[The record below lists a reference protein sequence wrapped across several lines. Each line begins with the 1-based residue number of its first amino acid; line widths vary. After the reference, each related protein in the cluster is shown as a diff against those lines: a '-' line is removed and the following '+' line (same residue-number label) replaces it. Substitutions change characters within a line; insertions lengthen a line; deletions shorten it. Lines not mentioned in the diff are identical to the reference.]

1 MRYLRNFVV
10 STCFLPAFACGL
22 AQQGP
27 VRPVLSAEPPPESVS
42 PPVAALRISP
52 EAGPLSLSPNYI
64 IGADDSL
71 KIEVWKEE
79 QLSATLTVR
88 PDGKISLPLINDI
101 PAAGLTPMQLSAD
114 ITSRLTKFVTDPVVN
129 VSVLAVNSK
138 RIFMTGEIARPG
150 PLAITPGMTILQA
163 IATAGGPTPY
173 ANAKHIYILRG
184 DSNKQQKIPF
194 DYNKAVKKGDMQG
207 VSLLPGDTVV
217 VP

>member
-1 MRYLRNFVV
+1 MKSLRCLFI
-10 STCFLPAFACGL
+10 STCLLPALVSGL
-22 AQQGP
+22 AQTTP
-27 VRPVLSAEPPPESVS
+27 ARPVLSAAPTEPVSTPPPA
-42 PPVAALRISP
+42 PPQISP

-101 PAAGLTPMQLSAD
+101 PAAGLTPMELAAD

-129 VSVLAVNSK
+129 VSVVAVNSK
-138 RIFMTGEIARPG
+138 RVFMIGEVGHVG

-163 IATAGGPTPY
+163 VATAGGLTPY
-173 ANAKHIYILRG
+173 ANRKKIYILRG
-184 DSNKQQKIPF
+184 DPGKQQKIFF

-207 VSLLPGDTVV
+207 VSLLPGDTIV